1 MTTLDAAAC
10 NAVDSTGQFAET
22 LGLAD
27 HLRDALWRVDS
38 AKIAPVDAQGGLIV
52 AGMGGSS
59 VGGRLASGALG
70 PRLRRPLALAMG
82 YDIPAWIGAETLVLC
97 SSYSGST
104 EETLATYDAAKAA
117 GAPRIVATTG
127 GPLAERAR
135 ADGVPVVPL
144 PGGFQPRAAVGYSL
158 VTALEAAALCGA
170 APSLRDEVEGAAAL
184 LSELAPEWG
193 PDGDEEGEAKR
204 IARAL
209 HGTIPVITGAGLTAS
224 VAYRWKCQINENAEI
239 PAFASKLPEHDHNEI
254 VGWGGAD
261 QRLGAIFLDDPEG
274 DERAARRIEVTAEL
288 AQAGAAVVER
298 VTARGDTRLERL
310 VSLVLLGDLVSLYL
324 AVLRGVDPVHVRA
337 IDTLKVRLAAAR
349 A

>member
-10 NAVDSTGQFAET
+10 EAVDSTGQFGET
-22 LGLAD
+22 LGLAE

-38 AKIAPVDAQGGLIV
+38 AAIPPVDAPGGLIV

-117 GAPRIVATTG
+117 NAPRIVVTTG

-135 ADGVPVVPL
+135 EDGVPVVPL

-170 APSLRDEVEGAAAL
+170 APSLRDEVDGAAAL
-184 LSELAPEWG
+184 AAELAREWG

-204 IARAL
+204 LARAL

-261 QRLGAIFLDDPEG
+261 RRLGAVFLEDPEG

-288 AQAGAAVVER
+288 AAEGAAVVER
-298 VTARGDTRLERL
+298 VTAIGETRLERL

-337 IDTLKVRLAAAR
+337 IDALKERLAAAR

>member
-1 MTTLDAAAC
+1 MTALDAAAC
-10 NAVDSTGQFAET
+10 RAVDSTGQIAEA
-22 LGLAD
+22 LGLSE
-27 HLRDALWRVDS
+27 HLHDAIWRVDS
-38 AKIAPVDAQGGLIV
+38 AAIAPVEAHGGLIV

-59 VGGRLASGALG
+59 VGGRLAAGALG

-82 YDIPAWIGAETLVLC
+82 YDIPAWIGGETLVLC

-135 ADGVPVVPL
+135 ADRVPVVPL

-170 APSLRDEVEGAAAL
+170 APSVREDVEAAAAL
-184 LSELAPEWG
+184 AEGLAREWG
-193 PDGDEEGEAKR
+193 PDGDDDGDAKR
-204 IARAL
+204 LARAL
-209 HGTIPVITGAGLTAS
+209 HGSFPVITGAGLTAS
-224 VAYRWKCQINENAEI
+224 VAYRWKTQINENAEL
-239 PAFASKLPEHDHNEI
+239 PAFAGKLPEHDHNEI
-254 VGWGGAD
+254 VGWAGAER
-261 QRLGAIFLDDPEG
+261 RLSAVFLEDPRG
-274 DERAARRIEVTAEL
+274 DERLLRRLAVTAEL
-288 AQAGAAVVER
+288 AAEGAAVVER
-298 VTARGDTRLERL
+298 VPARGATRLERL